1 MRLETDDA
9 GYAVFRLKVKC
20 TRGEDGQ
27 MVNSSVTS
35 SMLTWLPG
43 GSQLPD
49 DSETKLTAF
58 MSKQVRDEAA
68 RRSLTRIFTE

>member
-1 MRLETDDA
+1 
-9 GYAVFRLKVKC
+9 
-20 TRGEDGQ
+20 

-43 GSQLPD
+43 GSQLPE

-58 MSKQVRDEAA
+58 MSKQVRHEVLAGVTHA
-68 RRSLTRIFTE
+68 HLQ

>member
-1 MRLETDDA
+1 
-9 GYAVFRLKVKC
+9 VFRLKVKC

-27 MVNSSVTS
+27 LINSAVTS

-43 GSQLPD
+43 GSQLPE

-58 MSKQVRDEAA
+58 MSKQVRVHALSTNSSSPPESAA
-68 RRSLTRIFTE
+68 PTECAH